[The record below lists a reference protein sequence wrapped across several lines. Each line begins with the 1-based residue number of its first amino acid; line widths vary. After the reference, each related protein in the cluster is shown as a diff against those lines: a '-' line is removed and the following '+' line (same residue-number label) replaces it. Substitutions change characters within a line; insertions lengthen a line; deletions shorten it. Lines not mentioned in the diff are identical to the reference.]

1 MSKGA
6 PKNARKQPQQSP
18 PRSGV
23 WLAGLLLLVVGVGA
37 VVHLGQHYLSQ
48 PGRLPLRV
56 VEINGD
62 FIHLEPAAIEAQVAG
77 AIDGGFFTV
86 DMQKVRDAVREMPW
100 VAEVSVRRV
109 WPDMLRMHVTEQVP
123 LARWGEDALVNLH
136 GEVFRPQPMI
146 DPQELPRL
154 DGAPQD
160 APEVVNLY
168 LLLRSALVNSELQ
181 VRQMELN
188 RRGEWSVAFADGLSV
203 MFGGGDV
210 VSRMRDFFK
219 VYPQLRAQA
228 SREPERI
235 DMRYEHGFAVRW
247 KTQVAPGDG
256 VLSALAGEADG

>member
-1 MSKGA
+1 MSKR
-6 PKNARKQPQQSP
+6 PQRNARKRAQEPT
-18 PRSGV
+18 RGNG
-23 WLAGLLLLVVGVGA
+23 WLAGGLLLVVGLGTA
-37 VVHLGQHYLSQ
+37 AHLGYQYLSQ

-62 FIHLEPAAIEAQVAG
+62 FHHLAPAAIEAQVAG

-86 DMQKVRDAVREMPW
+86 DMQRVRNAVRGMPW

-109 WPDMLRMHVTEQVP
+109 WPDMLRMHVTEQVA

-146 DPQELPRL
+146 DSQELPRL
-154 DGAPQD
+154 DGGPQD

-168 LLLRSALVNSELQ
+168 LLMRSALVNSELTLQ
-181 VRQMELN
+181 EMQLN
-188 RRGEWSVAFADGLSV
+188 RRGEWSVTFGNGLSV

-210 VSRMRDFFK
+210 VPRMRDFLK

-247 KTQVAPGDG
+247 KTEAVPEGG
-256 VLSALAGEADG
+256 VLSALAGEVDG

>member
-1 MSKGA
+1 MSKG
-6 PKNARKQPQQSP
+6 PQKNPRKRPQQST
-18 PRSGV
+18 RGNA
-23 WLAGLLLLVVGVGA
+23 WLAGVLLLVVGTVA
-37 VVHLGQHYLSQ
+37 VAHLGQQYLSQ

-56 VEINGD
+56 VEINGE
-62 FIHLEPAAIEAQVAG
+62 FTHLEPAAIEAQVAG

-86 DMQKVRDAVREMPW
+86 DMQKVRNAVRAMPW

-109 WPDMLRMHVTEQVP
+109 WPDMLRMHVTEQVA
-123 LARWGEDALVNLH
+123 LARWGGDALVNLQ

-146 DPQELPRL
+146 ASQDLPRL
-154 DGAPQD
+154 DGRPQD

-168 LLLRSALVNSELQ
+168 LLMRSALVNSELAVQ
-181 VRQMELN
+181 EMQLN
-188 RRGEWSVAFADGLSV
+188 RRGEWSVVFGNGLSV

-210 VSRMRDFFK
+210 VSRMRDFLK

-247 KTQVAPGDG
+247 KTHVAPDGG
-256 VLSALAGEADG
+256 VLSALAGEVDG